1 MSENLTLREKK
12 RIESDERILQ
22 AAAKVFGSM
31 GYSRA
36 TLTDIASEAG
46 VSQGLVSQRFG
57 SKEKLLC
64 ETFKQTQILYY
75 FDEKNCHVPEVFFTM
90 LDHLKQ
96 EVTEKPDWFRFLSM
110 IHTGTD
116 DIPESFADLLKEQF
130 TATPLYSAI
139 LEAQEQ
145 EDLPEG
151 DPWNLFRVFFRN
163 ATNLIGWHN
172 EFGLPMPENETFLYA
187 IQYSRRQKQV
197 KAALKSQRREI
208 QTLEAD
214 RSILHAAVSNIYPL
228 IICSNLTKNTYSML
242 EHDRFTTT
250 RAAAS
255 GEYDELI
262 REGLASIPNPVHR
275 SQFSRMFSRENVLRA
290 YENGKKEL
298 CLRHLQTGDDGVVRW
313 IETRLQFTGCQ
324 CGDCTAISLSRQVD
338 DEMKRLQSYGKALQ
352 NAELAART
360 KSRFLTNLSHEIRT
374 PMNIISGYTE
384 LITRHPDDPEK
395 IRGYVEKMRSA
406 EKDLMDLLSQALDAA
421 NMSLGNTVNEIR
433 INIPECCG
441 GVQNFAY
448 ELAAHKGVELSYE
461 VGTLLD
467 DYIYADEIRLQKFV
481 MDLIVNAINES
492 VTGGSVA
499 VQLDQLAD
507 PAPDI
512 VCLRLSVQRGNGTDD
527 GSSADNSEEMGRNTY
542 STHEQSDADE
552 MYPDDLKANIEQSK
566 EAIAALNGTIEF
578 REEGQGQTVVCVFCF
593 KRAK

>member
-1 MSENLTLREKK
+1 MMNENLTLREKK
-12 RIESDERILQ
+12 RIESDERILR
-22 AAAKVFGSM
+22 AAAKIFGSM

-36 TLTDIASEAG
+36 TLTDIAAEAG

-57 SKEKLLC
+57 SKENLLC
-64 ETFKQTQILYY
+64 ETFKQTQIFSF
-75 FDEKNCHVPEVFFTM
+75 FDEKNCHMPEVFFTM

-139 LEAQEQ
+139 REAQEQ

-151 DPWNLFRVFFRN
+151 DPWDIFRVFFRN
-163 ATNLIGWHN
+163 ATNLIGWHS

-187 IQYSRRQKQV
+187 IQYSHRQKQV
-197 KAALKSQRREI
+197 KAALKSQRCEI

-214 RSILHAAVSNIYPL
+214 RSILYAAVSNIYPL
-228 IICSNLTKNTYSML
+228 IIYSNLTKNTYSIL
-242 EHDRFTTT
+242 EHDRSTTT

-262 REGLASIPNPVHR
+262 REGLASIPNAVHR

-298 CLRHLQTGDDGVVRW
+298 RLRHLQTGDDGVVRW
-313 IETRLQFTGCQ
+313 IETRLMFNGCQ

-352 NAELAART
+352 NAELAANA

-384 LITRHPDDPEK
+384 LIQRRSDDPEK
-395 IRGYVEKMRSA
+395 IRDYAEKMRSA

-421 NMSLGNTVNEIR
+421 NLSFGDSGNEIR

-448 ELAAHKGVELSYE
+448 EVAGHKGVELSYT

-481 MDLIVNAINES
+481 MGLIVKAINES
-492 VTGGSVA
+492 VSGGSVA

-507 PAPDI
+507 PDPDT
-512 VCLRLSVQRGNGTDD
+512 VCLRLAVHNRNDIGGESPADHPEGTAQDTS
-527 GSSADNSEEMGRNTY
+527 GVPEHFADVM
-542 STHEQSDADE
+542 D
-552 MYPDDLKANIEQSK
+552 PDDYMTNLEQFK
-566 EAIAALNGTIEF
+566 NEIAALGGTIEC
-578 REEGQGQTVVCVFCF
+578 REEGHGAAAVCVFYF